1 MTFYK
6 LFKYE
11 NYEYIYFNPE
21 MIEYYN
27 YINEK
32 QVMIQTLNQ
41 KITVSKSDFINMLT
55 LEGIDEY

>member
-6 LFKYE
+6 LLKYE
-11 NYEYIYFNPE
+11 NYEYIYFNPK

-32 QVMIQTLNQ
+32 QVMIQAPNQ
-41 KITVSKSDFINMLT
+41 KITVSKSDFIDMLT
-55 LEGIDEY
+55 LEGINEY